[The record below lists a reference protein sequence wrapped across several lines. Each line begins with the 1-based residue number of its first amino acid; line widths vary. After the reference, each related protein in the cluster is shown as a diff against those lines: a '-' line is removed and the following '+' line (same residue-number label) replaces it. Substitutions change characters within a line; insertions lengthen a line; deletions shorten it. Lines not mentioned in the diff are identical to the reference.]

1 MFISFSCLTVFEEN
15 GCNLCIARGSSHTQ
29 PKFATKLT
37 SSSHGVRPLCCA
49 FSWSRTFGL
58 AERYKAMTPLTI
70 PRFDRNVFLYSHHP
84 HSSWRASQCTFTVVL
99 QYSRRTLHALY
110 RFLDRASPLYLGS
123 PRAFAAIIEH
133 AMQRRRV
140 WSSFRASCKVGCRTA
155 RKTHCS
161 HSEWRAG
168 YRAREKR
175 NGWAVNS
182 FTPCSVEHV

>member
-1 MFISFSCLTVFEEN
+1 MCNCLMAIIVVFVATKFCRISCFVILTIKSYHIIYMFISFSCLTVFEEN

-140 WSSFRASCKVGCRTA
+140 
-155 RKTHCS
+155 
-161 HSEWRAG
+161 
-168 YRAREKR
+168 
-175 NGWAVNS
+175 
-182 FTPCSVEHV
+182 